1 LIAVPAQAKEH
12 QTVSLYSIVS
22 RGATV
27 RLSRRQAAE
36 LEISDPVERKTAVW
50 LSGAS
55 MRFLEAGLA
64 VTAIA
69 TALLI
74 GIGR

>member
-1 LIAVPAQAKEH
+1 M
-12 QTVSLYSIVS
+12 SLYSIVS
-22 RGATV
+22 RGATG
-27 RLSRRQAAE
+27 RFSRHQAAQLE
-36 LEISDPVERKTAVW
+36 LPQARERRSAVW

>member
-1 LIAVPAQAKEH
+1 M
-12 QTVSLYSIVS
+12 SLHSIVS
-22 RGATV
+22 RSATG
-27 RLSRRQAAE
+27 RFGRHRAAMPEAPELSGRRR
-36 LEISDPVERKTAVW
+36 PVW
-50 LSGAS
+50 LSGTS